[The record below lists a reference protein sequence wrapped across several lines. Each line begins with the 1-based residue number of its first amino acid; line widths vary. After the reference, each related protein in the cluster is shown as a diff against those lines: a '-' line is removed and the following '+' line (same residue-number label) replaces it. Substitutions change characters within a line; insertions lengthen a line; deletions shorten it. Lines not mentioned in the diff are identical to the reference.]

1 MQKAAKIC
9 WALHSLC
16 CILSQTQLCST
27 PLTSP
32 LTRPPSLS
40 MSQRGLLLPEKQ
52 NVFIYSSS
60 QFHSW
65 VKGDK
70 EVLFFVILL
79 LVHMFFQLRLFAC
92 MHCYSCCPHLNC
104 MGLAKSKCMLLIL
117 KKRNPGTGE
126 VSDECLV
133 ICPCWD
139 WSSFHTCICWIC
151 EKSCMRYLIYLT
163 CQLTLKKGA
172 KWVYHV
178 QPPTLPRWHPHL
190 NKIPFSHLRGQQYWN
205 QCWCENSSENK
216 LTFQQVW
223 ETVIMQCYQQI
234 LGHFHVKKSGQS
246 LVSFLW

>member
-27 PLTSP
+27 PVTSP
-32 LTRPPSLS
+32 TRPPSLS
-40 MSQRGLLLPEKQ
+40 MSQRGLLLPGNQ

-79 LVHMFFQLRLFAC
+79 LVHRLFAC

-104 MGLAKSKCMLLIL
+104 MGLAKSKCMFLIL

-126 VSDECLV
+126 VSDCLV
-133 ICPCWD
+133 ICPCCY

-163 CQLTLKKGA
+163 CQLTLKKKMQLIMA
-172 KWVYHV
+172 
-178 QPPTLPRWHPHL
+178 L
-190 NKIPFSHLRGQQYWN
+190 NGCIMSNLLHYPGGI
-205 QCWCENSSENK
+205 
-216 LTFQQVW
+216 LT
-223 ETVIMQCYQQI
+223 
-234 LGHFHVKKSGQS
+234 
-246 LVSFLW
+246 